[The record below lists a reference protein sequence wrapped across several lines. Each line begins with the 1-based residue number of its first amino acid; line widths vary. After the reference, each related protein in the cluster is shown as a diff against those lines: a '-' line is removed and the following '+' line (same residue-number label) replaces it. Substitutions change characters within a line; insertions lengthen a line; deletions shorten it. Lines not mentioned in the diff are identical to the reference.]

1 MPGRAAT
8 VRWLGAYAERVLAA
22 RDNPERVASLLTESS
37 VPMAVLDNE
46 RRIVDANEHHAVAV
60 GMTLAELRKL
70 RIDDFTP
77 PILRADLEQGWRR
90 MLETGVVTSNDFS
103 EAGRGY
109 LGITNY
115 SVANVLPGRH
125 VILFVSA
132 GWRPDGTPWEDDVA
146 ACGRSSPLTP
156 RELEVLQLS
165 ADGYTG
171 PEIAERLVLS
181 VTTVR
186 THFAH
191 IYRKLEVSDRAA
203 AVAKAMRLG
212 LFS

>member
-8 VRWLGAYAERVLAA
+8 VRWLGVYAERVLAA
-22 RDNPERVASLLTESS
+22 RDNPERVAAVLSEST
-37 VPMAVLDNE
+37 VPMAVLDDE
-46 RRIVDANEHHAVAV
+46 RRIVDANEHHAAAV
-60 GMTLAELRKL
+60 GMSLDELRKL

-77 PILRADLEQGWRR
+77 PVLRADLEHGWRR
-90 MLETGVVTSNDFS
+90 MLETGVVTSHDFS
-103 EAGRGY
+103 EAGRNY

-132 GWRPDGTPWEDDVA
+132 GWRLDGTPPEDNSA
-146 ACGRSSPLTP
+146 GRAPSSPLTP

-165 ADGYTG
+165 ANGYNG
-171 PEIAERLVLS
+171 PQIAERLVLS
-181 VTTVR
+181 TTTVR
-186 THFAH
+186 THFGH
-191 IYRKLEVSDRAA
+191 IYRKLDTTDRAG

-212 LFS
+212 LLS